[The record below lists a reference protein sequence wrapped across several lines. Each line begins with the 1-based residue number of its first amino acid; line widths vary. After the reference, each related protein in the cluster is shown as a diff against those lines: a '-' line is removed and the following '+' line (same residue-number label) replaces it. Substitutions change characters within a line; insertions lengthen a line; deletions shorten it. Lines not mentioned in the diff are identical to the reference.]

1 MVIMPEV
8 CRAAFALQ
16 TKVVWSQTTLRKGE
30 LISPDLL
37 CRVSCTMD
45 ANFSSRKVWCKP
57 VLKRKVSNGAWTT
70 DFLVVEEVSLE
81 ESQSGVDQI
90 TAVVSKTVR
99 RIGTGKVDR
108 KARFLEFVKMAER
121 WKAVLVRLAPFLLL
135 QKDIPKRQLQRGL
148 VTHRETCFSMLASLK
163 TYSSHLD

>member
-1 MVIMPEV
+1 MPESLS
-8 CRAAFALQ
+8 CGICPSNEGRLGPDYAPD
-16 TKVVWSQTTLRKGE
+16 GE

-57 VLKRKVSNGAWTT
+57 VLKRKVSNGTWTT
-70 DFLVVEEVSLE
+70 DFRVVEVSLE

-90 TAVVSKTVR
+90 TAVVSKTFR
-99 RIGTGKVDR
+99 RIGTGKVNH

-121 WKAVLVRLAPFLLL
+121 WKAVLVRLAIFFSYKKIF
-135 QKDIPKRQLQRGL
+135 QKGNCNE
-148 VTHRETCFSMLASLK
+148 VS
-163 TYSSHLD
+163 